1 MKRYLEQL
9 ISDMRA
15 SARNVPDE
23 DLRVFFGNTFDDEE
37 LPFSEKFIYGPRRK
51 ISDIVGIPSISFPPE
66 HLLTENQLEILAI
79 EMEYLLKAFYFYPEF
94 PNGIPGRLRYR
105 QLLRVWDDEHVFLA
119 NGEIPLEFCDYNESN
134 CPFPG
139 YCDICSN
146 IKVITGESDEETEE
160 VEDFIEMK
168 YDPDS
173 YYEVEDDSGENEI
186 FNLFLPGR
194 DGRFITSIYF
204 YCDQWCQRCQFK
216 NRCRHYYNEKKRHGR
231 LVHHEPTRKE
241 FIDDIQCIREKTRYY
256 IDREIRKRGIEL
268 REIDYKAYKRIQEE
282 IKKHPLVKAAEKY
295 SLMVSEWIYN
305 NRKDMKNKLDCRVNQ
320 EEHKL
325 LFNDLKVVHWDHTMI
340 PIKICRAIQG
350 LIDNEESFVVEEA
363 TGAAKV
369 ALILTDRSSDA
380 WENIIA
386 SFYDKEVEIFQI
398 INQLKRLR
406 EEILIDFPNAPK
418 FHRPGFDD

>member
-15 SARNVPDE
+15 SAGNVPDE
-23 DLRVFFGNTFDDEE
+23 DLRVFFGNTLDDEE
-37 LPFSEKFIYGPRRK
+37 LPFSEAFRYGPRRK
-51 ISDIVGIPSISFPPE
+51 ISEIVGIPSISFPPE
-66 HLLTENQLEILAI
+66 DLLTGNQLEILAI
-79 EMEYLLKAFYFYPEF
+79 EMEYLLKAYYFYPEF
-94 PNGIPGRLRYR
+94 PNGVPGRLRYR
-105 QLLRVWDDEHVFLA
+105 QLLKVWDDEHVFLV
-119 NGEIPLEFCDYNESN
+119 NGEITLEFCDYDESN

-146 IKVITGESDEETEE
+146 IKEFTDESDEGIEE

-168 YDPDS
+168 YDPEPD
-173 YYEVEDDSGENEI
+173 YDEEDDSGENE
-186 FNLFLPGR
+186 FNKLFLPGR
-194 DGRFITSIYF
+194 AGRFIPSIYF

-216 NRCRHYYNEKKRHGR
+216 NRCRHYYNEKKRRGR
-231 LVHHEPTRKE
+231 VVHHEPTRKE

-268 REIDYKAYKRIQEE
+268 REIDYKAYKKIQEE

-305 NRKDMKNKLDCRVNQ
+305 NRKDMKNKLNRRVKQ

-325 LFNDLKVVHWDHTMI
+325 LFNNLEVVHWDHTMI

-350 LIDNEESFVVEEA
+350 LIDEEESFAVEEA

-369 ALILTDRSSDA
+369 ALILADRSKDA
-380 WENIIA
+380 WESIIA

-406 EEILIDFPNAPK
+406 EEILIDFPYAPK